1 MISKLMFLIIF
12 IYIFCLSEGQQTSG
26 QTELPN
32 CLNKISSSV
41 CDPNGV
47 LNSTQLRK
55 LRKALVQA
63 EQQTVQ
69 EGYSYNASQRS
80 TCGRKGIKVPI
91 VLLKS
96 GNEVEAA
103 ETENTLLGSIM
114 QWSLNNN
121 CDRVVVL
128 LQSVSEKVEERR
140 FWAGRNWNVN
150 LEPSE
155 VVELYKNEHPL
166 IQKSDYVEALVN
178 IINAIAKI
186 VSGRTGPARNVK
198 ATILSDKP
206 QIASGAESNNTQ
218 N

>member
-1 MISKLMFLIIF
+1 MISKLIFLIVF
-12 IYIFCLSEGQQTSG
+12 IFCLSEGQQISG

-96 GNEVEAA
+96 GNEIEAA

-128 LQSVSEKVEERR
+128 LQSVSDKVEERR

-186 VSGRTGPARNVK
+186 VSGRNGPARNVK

-206 QIASGAESNNTQ
+206 QIASGAEVNNAQ

>member
-1 MISKLMFLIIF
+1 MISKYIFLIILF
-12 IYIFCLSEGQQTSG
+12 IYLSLGQQTLG

-32 CLNKISSSV
+32 CLSTISSSV

-47 LNSTQLRK
+47 LNSAQLQK
-55 LRKALVQA
+55 LNNALVQV
-63 EQQTVQ
+63 EQQTIQ
-69 EGYSYNASQRS
+69 EGYAYNASQRS
-80 TCGRKGIKVPI
+80 TCGRKGLKLPI

-128 LQSVSEKVEERR
+128 LQSVSDKVEERR

-155 VVELYKNEHPL
+155 VVELYKNE
-166 IQKSDYVEALVN
+166 
-178 IINAIAKI
+178 
-186 VSGRTGPARNVK
+186 VK
-198 ATILSDKP
+198 K
-206 QIASGAESNNTQ
+206 
-218 N
+218 